1 MKQNRLVKGS
11 IIKGLLAFSLP
22 IFFVYLLNYL
32 YPAVDFFILSLAG
45 AEKDISNVL
54 SAYLPINI
62 AISLLTGTGVAATF
76 LIGQYHG
83 AGDEQGK
90 LKAIKSVIVF
100 INIVAVGL
108 SFIIAL
114 FSPLIIQALNIHDPI
129 AKDAS
134 LRYLLIS
141 TIIIPFNGLIYTTH
155 AIYKGQGK
163 SLLPF
168 VYNSLGVSSN
178 ILFDFIFIYFLNMK
192 SDGAAIASVL
202 AYLFAAIS
210 IYSYIFII
218 KKTGNPLKNVQID
231 KTMIQYLAKKSFPLA
246 IQEALVII
254 CFSVFVS
261 VINLRGDITSTA
273 LGISDRITNI
283 AYVPVLAFGN
293 TISAAV
299 SQNLGAGD
307 IKRTNKIVWTGVL
320 ILLIFTAIFS
330 LPIFLFIN
338 QLANLYTENKA
349 AIDMIF
355 SRSWVIFFDLILCVL
370 LTPLNALASGS
381 GNGRWSL
388 YVYLFSDM
396 LIRVP
401 LILILGLMDYPL
413 WIVSISYPAS
423 TILGLG
429 IILFF
434 YFKKYWQNIEK
445 LSVNIN
451 RYDN

>member
-1 MKQNRLVKGS
+1 MGLGS
-11 IIKGLLAFSLP
+11 NCLCH
-22 IFFVYLLNYL
+22 NQ
-32 YPAVDFFILSLAG
+32 
-45 AEKDISNVL
+45 
-54 SAYLPINI
+54 
-62 AISLLTGTGVAATF
+62 
-76 LIGQYHG
+76 LIG
-83 AGDEQGK
+83 
-90 LKAIKSVIVF
+90 
-100 INIVAVGL
+100 
-108 SFIIAL
+108 
-114 FSPLIIQALNIHDPI
+114 
-129 AKDAS
+129 
-134 LRYLLIS
+134 
-141 TIIIPFNGLIYTTH
+141 
-155 AIYKGQGK
+155 
-163 SLLPF
+163 
-168 VYNSLGVSSN
+168 
-178 ILFDFIFIYFLNMK
+178 
-192 SDGAAIASVL
+192 
-202 AYLFAAIS
+202 
-210 IYSYIFII
+210 SYRET
-218 KKTGNPLKNVQID
+218 K
-231 KTMIQYLAKKSFPLA
+231 
-246 IQEALVII
+246 VII

-338 QLANLYTENKA
+338 QLANLYTENKVT
-349 AIDMIF
+349 IDMII
-355 SRSWVIFFDLILCVL
+355 SSSWVIFFDLILCVL

-423 TILGLG
+423 TILVIISTGQLDG
-429 IILFF
+429 PILQIILVFF
-434 YFKKYWQNIEK
+434 INITTFFFPQDPLYHK
-445 LSVNIN
+445 VNAK
-451 RYDN
+451 

>member
-1 MKQNRLVKGS
+1 M
-11 IIKGLLAFSLP
+11 
-22 IFFVYLLNYL
+22 
-32 YPAVDFFILSLAG
+32 
-45 AEKDISNVL
+45 
-54 SAYLPINI
+54 
-62 AISLLTGTGVAATF
+62 
-76 LIGQYHG
+76 
-83 AGDEQGK
+83 
-90 LKAIKSVIVF
+90 
-100 INIVAVGL
+100 
-108 SFIIAL
+108 

-349 AIDMIF
+349 TIDMIF

-445 LSVNIN
+445 LSVNIH